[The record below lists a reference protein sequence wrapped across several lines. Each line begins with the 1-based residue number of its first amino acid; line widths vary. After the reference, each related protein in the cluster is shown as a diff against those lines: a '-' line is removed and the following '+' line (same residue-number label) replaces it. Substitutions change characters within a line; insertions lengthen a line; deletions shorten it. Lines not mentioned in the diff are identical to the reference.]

1 MQEMQ
6 VQSLSRKDPLEKE
19 RANHCSIL
27 AWRIPWTEEPGGLQ
41 SMSSQRVGHDWA
53 SIRASSVGSLVLIS
67 CYWWHMLLSYMSTI
81 NPGLFQIPGLEYPG
95 VSRECWQAFL
105 VYSYGCLTL
114 QAIALPS
121 AGSLLPHGVSGPL
134 ESALSVLLCSQHTH
148 RLRYVRVSP
157 YWSQELLVECEPVV
171 KHSC

>member
-1 MQEMQ
+1 MSFLGGSVVKNLPAMQEMQEMQ

-53 SIRASSVGSLVLIS
+53 CIRASSVGSLVLIS
-67 CYWWHMLLSYMSTI
+67 CYWWHMRLSYMSTI
-81 NPGLFQIPGLEYPG
+81 NPGLFQIPWLEYPG

-114 QAIALPS
+114 QAIALPFCRFS
-121 AGSLLPHGVSGPL
+121 LATRSLRSSRICTVSTALLP
-134 ESALSVLLCSQHTH
+134 A
-148 RLRYVRVSP
+148 
-157 YWSQELLVECEPVV
+157 
-171 KHSC
+171 